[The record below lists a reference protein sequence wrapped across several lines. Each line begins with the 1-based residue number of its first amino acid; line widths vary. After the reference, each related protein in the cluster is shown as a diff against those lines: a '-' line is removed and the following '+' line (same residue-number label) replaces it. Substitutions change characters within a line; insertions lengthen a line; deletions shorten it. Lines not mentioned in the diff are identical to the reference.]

1 MLHRSVSGLAVLAGL
16 ALGGPVFAQQP
27 APPPAGPP
35 PAAKQATPAY
45 GAPLNLETARR
56 VAAGAEEEAKR
67 NGWPVAIA
75 VVDSTGHLVLFE
87 KLDNTQYGSIEL
99 ATLKAMTALNYR
111 RPGKAL
117 QDALAGGGVGLRV
130 LNLPGVSVYEGSYP
144 LEVDGALVG
153 AVGVSG
159 VLPPQDDAV
168 ARAGVEALRSR

>member
-1 MLHRSVSGLAVLAGL
+1 
-16 ALGGPVFAQQP
+16 
-27 APPPAGPP
+27 
-35 PAAKQATPAY
+35 
-45 GAPLNLETARR
+45 
-56 VAAGAEEEAKR
+56 
-67 NGWPVAIA
+67 

-144 LEVDGALVG
+144 LEVEGTLVG
-153 AVGVSG
+153 ALGVSG
-159 VLPPQDDAV
+159 VLPPQDDQV
-168 ARAGVEALRSR
+168 ARAGVEAMKAQ